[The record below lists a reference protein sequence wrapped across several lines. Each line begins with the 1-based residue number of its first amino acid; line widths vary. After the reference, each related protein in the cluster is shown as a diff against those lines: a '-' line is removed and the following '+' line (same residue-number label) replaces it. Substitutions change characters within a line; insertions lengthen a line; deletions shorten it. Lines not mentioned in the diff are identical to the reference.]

1 MTLAQDNYVG
11 DIGDFANNGL
21 LRYLCGLNSAPSKDQ
36 RLVLGV
42 VWYRNKGNPRS
53 PDGNHINYL
62 NVSESNASLYRECDK
77 ELYDALQKLVG
88 KSLVNGK
95 KRDIQQLIQSSILPN
110 DTQHYLA
117 CMNANDRCEWF
128 KDALKK
134 TAGAEL
140 IFINPDTGLE
150 LKINTDKINT
160 GKREVVLEERTT
172 SVKHTSL
179 SELRAFVEKKKSLVI
194 YQHAVRESDWAMGI
208 ATKLK
213 KLTANRQLGVWALQW
228 NRAQGRTYFVVA
240 QPNHTQ
246 ILDARIK
253 ALLCDAPWG
262 KSRGKK
268 KKPHFTLLENL

>member
-1 MTLAQDNYVG
+1 MAQDNYVG

-21 LRYLCGLNSAPSKDQ
+21 LRYLCGLNSAPLKDQ

-53 PDGNHINYL
+53 PDGNRINYL

-77 ELYDALQKLVG
+77 ELYDTLQKLVG

-117 CMNANDRCEWF
+117 CMNANDRGEWF

-140 IFINPDTGLE
+140 IFINPDTGLDLE
-150 LKINTDKINT
+150 IDK
-160 GKREVVLEERTT
+160 GKREVVLEEETT

-179 SELRAFVEKKKSLVI
+179 SELRAFVKKKKSLVI
-194 YQHAVRESDWAMGI
+194 YQHAVRDSDWASDLAMDI

-213 KLTANRQLGVWALQW
+213 KLTANCQLGVWALQW
-228 NRAQGRTYFVVA
+228 NREQSRTYFVVA

-246 ILDARIK
+246 VLDSRIK
-253 ALLCDAPWG
+253 ALLNNTPWN
-262 KSRGKK
+262 KKPRGKK
-268 KKPHFTLLENL
+268 KKSHFTLLGNL